1 MIFVTVGTQLSFDRL
16 VQMVDE
22 WAGRH
27 PQEQVFVQSGNSRF
41 TAKYCQVTPFT
52 TPDEWERLF
61 QSADRIISH
70 AGMGTIIKSL
80 EFAKPLVIVPRR
92 ASLGEH
98 RNDHQCATAARF
110 SDFDNISIVDDAIGL
125 ASALS
130 APAPEPPAGSGDRKS
145 SSNLEMLISEI
156 KRFVHNHC

>member
-27 PQEQVFVQSGNSRF
+27 PQEQVFVQSGDSRC
-41 TAKYCQVTPFT
+41 TPRHCQSTPFT
-52 TPDEWERLF
+52 SPDEWERLF
-61 QSADRIISH
+61 HSADRVISH

-80 EFAKPLVIVPRR
+80 EFAKPLVIAPRK

-110 SDFDNISIVDDAIGL
+110 SGFDNISIVDDAVGL

-130 APAPEPPAGSGDRKS
+130 APVLQPRAGSGDRKS

-156 KRFVHNHC
+156 KRFAHDQC